1 MNGKNISAAAREYM
15 GRVKSLPCGVCGAP
29 GPSHA
34 HHIKQ
39 GLHFATIP
47 LCDDCHVGPRNG
59 WHGGKA
65 MWRVTKKDELIV
77 LSETIEKLAR
87 GQA

>member
-1 MNGKNISAAAREYM
+1 MRSRNIGANARAHLQRIKNLS
-15 GRVKSLPCGVCGAP
+15 CGVCGAP

-47 LCDDCHVGPRNG
+47 LCDDCHVGPHNG

-65 MWRVTKKDELIV
+65 IWRVTKKDELIV
-77 LSETIEKLAR
+77 LSETIEKLTR
-87 GQA
+87 P